1 MDQDLIML
9 IGRLEGKLD
18 ALVSLQPTQNERLG
32 NLELRTA
39 SVETR
44 VTVMET
50 TSSSNRSWWA
60 SLTALLVAIVT
71 ALASLFGG
79 YFNPH

>member
-18 ALVSLQPTQNERLG
+18 ALVSLQTTQNERLG